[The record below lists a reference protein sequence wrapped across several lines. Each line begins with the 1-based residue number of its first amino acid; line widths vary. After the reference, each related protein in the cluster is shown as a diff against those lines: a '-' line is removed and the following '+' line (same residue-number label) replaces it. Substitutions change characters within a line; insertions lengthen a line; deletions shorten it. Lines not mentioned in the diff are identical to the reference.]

1 MRKCHTA
8 KRFWAH
14 IREQH
19 SRWILLFIRKC
30 KVEPR
35 ACVYVLNYFGI
46 LRERLLIRS
55 PIPRHPSSLLQQ
67 KFSFGFDLL
76 YLTQESNFN
85 YLVKKSNSINWI
97 TFWCGNVRNWLAAAQ
112 GSRTFSPLGHYCCWK
127 NFIQLQSS
135 FGSPLSHFYLSA
147 LRNSTGRE
155 KEGMIKTH
163 WAESFFRLHRRRRRE
178 KSARVGSRQ
187 RVK

>member
-85 YLVKKSNSINWI
+85 YLVKKSNSINLDYLLVRKRQKLA
-97 TFWCGNVRNWLAAAQ
+97 CGSAGVTHFFASWALLLLEKISFS
-112 GSRTFSPLGHYCCWK
+112 SRV
-127 NFIQLQSS
+127 
-135 FGSPLSHFYLSA
+135 LSA
-147 LRNSTGRE
+147 PLFRIFISLPCAIPPAVKKRE
-155 KEGMIKTH
+155 
-163 WAESFFRLHRRRRRE
+163 W
-178 KSARVGSRQ
+178 
-187 RVK
+187 